1 MIQLFDYIKLVFSKD
16 EKSWKALKNTDKS
29 RNFFMLNRFISIQ
42 FPVQV
47 SFLSH
52 YKIDP
57 VAVSDYWHRTLS
69 SKFTSTPKWIYAKT
83 KKKTE
88 KEKDL
93 NLPSVEMIKWHCE
106 RNEISRREFDE
117 NVKFFGEDFLG
128 EIRTLEK
135 VLKSQGALETKS

>member
-16 EKSWKALKNTDKS
+16 EKTWKALKNTDKT

-42 FPVQV
+42 FPVQA

-83 KKKTE
+83 KKKAD

-93 NLPSVEMIKWHCE
+93 NLPSNEMIKWYCE
-106 RNEISRREFDE
+106 KNEMSRRDFDE
-117 NVKFFGEDFLG
+117 NVKFFGDSFLT
-128 EIRTLEK
+128 ELRSLEK
-135 VLKSQGALETKS
+135 IMKSQGALESKS

>member
-29 RNFFMLNRFISIQ
+29 RNFFMLNRFMSIQ
-42 FPVQV
+42 FPVQS

-57 VAVSDYWHRTLS
+57 VAVSDYWHRTMS
-69 SKFTSTPKWIYAKT
+69 SKFSTTPKWIYAKT
-83 KKKTE
+83 KKKADKE
-88 KEKDL
+88 KEL
-93 NLPSVEMIKWHCE
+93 NLPSNEMIRWYCE
-106 RNEISRREFDE
+106 RNEISRRDFDE
-117 NVKFFGEDFLG
+117 NVKFFGDNFLS
-128 EIRTLEK
+128 EIRSLEK

>member
-1 MIQLFDYIKLVFSKD
+1 
-16 EKSWKALKNTDKS
+16 
-29 RNFFMLNRFISIQ
+29 MLNRFISIQ

-88 KEKDL
+88 KEKEL
-93 NLPSVEMIKWHCE
+93 NLPSVEMIRWYCE

-117 NVKFFGEDFLG
+117 NVKFFGDDFLG
-128 EIRTLEK
+128 EIRSLEK
-135 VLKSQGALETKS
+135 ILKSQGALETKS